1 MDELELEFELDARLQ
16 NDCIQLGDFPLCR
29 LMLMNDRQ
37 YPWFILVPRR
47 AGVTETYHLSD
58 EDQIQL
64 MRESS
69 TLSEALADLFS
80 ARKMNIGMLGNIVA
94 QLHVHHIVRQEN
106 DPAWPGPVWGKVPP
120 VAYTD
125 EEREAVIAKI
135 EPLLSGE
142 ESFKPFNA

>member
-1 MDELELEFELDARLQ
+1 MDALELEFELDSRLQ

-29 LMLMNDRQ
+29 LMMMNDHQ

-47 AGVTETYHLSD
+47 AGVTEIYHLSD
-58 EDQIQL
+58 EDQMQL

-80 ARKMNIGMLGNIVA
+80 ARKMNIGMLGNIVS
-94 QLHVHHIVRQEN
+94 QLHVHHIVRQES

-120 VAYTD
+120 VAYSD
-125 EEREAVIAKI
+125 DQREAIIAKI
-135 EPLLSGE
+135 EPLLKGE
-142 ESFKPFNA
+142 ESFKPF

>member
-58 EDQIQL
+58 DDQIQL